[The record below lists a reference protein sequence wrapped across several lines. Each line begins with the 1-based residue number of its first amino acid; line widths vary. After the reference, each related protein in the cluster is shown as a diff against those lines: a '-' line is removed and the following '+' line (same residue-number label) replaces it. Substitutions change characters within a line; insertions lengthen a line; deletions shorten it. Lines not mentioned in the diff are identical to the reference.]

1 MIEPKPPVLVVGGIS
16 MFMIREI
23 LGYCIISAICLLGM
37 AVLYAPICFLLRK
50 RVPPAKQLAYFLF
63 GACVIIVLAA
73 TVVVGASKTAA
84 ADRSLNLVP
93 FKVFQETW
101 GMPEPKKIAQTAAN
115 IVMFV
120 PLGFM
125 MPVAFQRMRGFG
137 KTALSLALFS
147 FAIEFTQYFTG
158 RSADIDDLM
167 LNTLGGILGYL
178 VFYAVS
184 KLFWKKPPRR
194 TNRPYHRPVR
204 KS

>member
-1 MIEPKPPVLVVGGIS
+1 MIEPNSPMLVYGRTS

-37 AVLYAPICFLLRK
+37 AILYAPVCFLLRN
-50 RVPPAKQLAYFLF
+50 RVQPAKQLAYFLF

-73 TVVVGASKTAA
+73 TVIIGSSKTAA

-93 FKVFQETW
+93 FQVFQETW

-115 IVMFV
+115 VVMFV
-120 PLGFM
+120 PLGFL
-125 MPVAFQRMRGFG
+125 MPVAFRRMRSFG
-137 KTALSLALFS
+137 KTTLSLALFS

-158 RSADIDDLM
+158 RSADIDDLI

-178 VFYAVS
+178 IFFAVS
-184 KLFWKKPPRR
+184 RLFWKKRPRR
-194 TNRPYHRPVR
+194 TNRAYHRSVR

>member
-1 MIEPKPPVLVVGGIS
+1 

-23 LGYCIISAICLLGM
+23 LGYCIISAVCLLGM
-37 AVLYAPICFLLRK
+37 AVLFA
-50 RVPPAKQLAYFLF
+50 PAKQLAYFLF

-73 TVVVGASKTAA
+73 TVIVGASKTAA

-93 FKVFQETW
+93 FQAFQETW

-115 IVMFV
+115 VVMFV

-125 MPVAFQRMRGFG
+125 MPVAFRRMRSFG
-137 KTALSLALFS
+137 RTALSLALFS
-147 FAIEFTQYFTG
+147 FAIEFIQYFTG
-158 RSADIDDLM
+158 RSADIDDFM

-178 VFYAVS
+178 IFFVVS
-184 KLFWKKPPRR
+184 RLFWKKRPRR
-194 TNRPYHRPVR
+194 TSRTYHRSMR